1 MGGSIIKYLLQ
12 TAGQAVKEPRTINI
26 IIPIISVIT
35 VALKLRLFLLMFF
48 FASTPSK
55 PNVFCIRES
64 VSLFMP
70 FLFPSFLIRT
80 SPLPLYAVNGG
91 TFAAFLAGSH
101 ADIETVIK
109 EIKAEIRI
117 DGQEITNF
125 SSKYISF
132 IIIWDRAFNSSRN
145 RLITPTPPLCQAES
159 CKDSNRYA
167 KHG

>member
-1 MGGSIIKYLLQ
+1 
-12 TAGQAVKEPRTINI
+12 
-26 IIPIISVIT
+26 
-35 VALKLRLFLLMFF
+35 
-48 FASTPSK
+48 
-55 PNVFCIRES
+55 
-64 VSLFMP
+64 MP

-80 SPLPLYAVNGG
+80 SPLPLTLSMAEL
-91 TFAAFLAGSH
+91 FAAFLAGSH

-145 RLITPTPPLCQAES
+145 RLITPTPPLVRQSPARIPIGMPSTDKKMLSYRTDLIIWRLVAPTHFNVPNWEILS
-159 CKDSNRYA
+159 PALIRNTLEITTTAIIKIMAPRKNAGISSRLL
-167 KHG
+167 